1 MWVDIICGRHR
12 LFCESACYR
21 LEVLFKSLFKRL
33 CLWRFFLWVCFVWG
47 FFVIITWMKKKRS
60 LLLTAQCS
68 AIGIA
73 ICIPNRSADLG
84 FSLECLLLI
93 AAACIYAKI
102 WFTNQQFSLSF
113 KVVGKLTLQGDDNF
127 YCCIK
132 MPHLTCSLIWLLN

>member
-1 MWVDIICGRHR
+1 M
-12 LFCESACYR
+12 FCESACYR

-33 CLWRFFLWVCFVWG
+33 CAFESFSCGFVGG
-47 FFVIITWMKKKRS
+47 FFYNNLNEKKICS

-68 AIGIA
+68 AIGVA
-73 ICIPNRSADLG
+73 ISIPNRSADLG

-132 MPHLTCSLIWLLN
+132 MPHLTCLLL